1 MYVLLSINKLRKL
14 FLLNSSTTFFL
25 MEMLTK
31 TPKFWKLEIL
41 YIKNVNCPQR
51 SKQNLSDRLS
61 LWMGERPKCL
71 LNEPTWSLYLLV
83 VKVESSTVR
92 DPHYL
97 GVGRGGAGVH
107 RAAPGD
113 DGPSRGWHTHTL
125 SKFTDTHSASL
136 LTHTHTHTQTLSKF
150 TQWTHWAVPWGQHT
164 YRVSRTVLHTRSL
177 ERVPP

>member
-51 SKQNLSDRLS
+51 SRKNLSDRLS

-125 SKFTDTHSASL
+125 SKFTDTH
-136 LTHTHTHTQTLSKF
+136 THTQQVYTMNTLGRPMGPAHLPSEPDSF
-150 TQWTHWAVPWGQHT
+150 THEEPGK
-164 YRVSRTVLHTRSL
+164 SPSL
-177 ERVPP
+177 GNND

>member
-51 SKQNLSDRLS
+51 SRKNLSDRLS

-125 SKFTDTHSASL
+125 SKFTDTHTHTHSASL
-136 LTHTHTHTQTLSKF
+136 HNEHTGPSHGASTPTE
-150 TQWTHWAVPWGQHT
+150 WAGQF
-164 YRVSRTVLHTRSL
+164 YTRGAWKESL
-177 ERVPP
+177 PRK